1 MTEPDEKILA
11 LVRDEFADVR
21 LEHPVELVTGRGRSL
36 RWRRRAVPAL
46 AALVVA
52 AAGVAVVAN
61 SDVPRQR
68 GERPAAGADQRMRL
82 AAWNVDPSGGGRVLL
97 TIRDFKDPDQLAATL
112 LKAGVRARVQLF
124 PPKPPAGG
132 YGCQENGQPGRLEI
146 NDVIID
152 RGRGRGSEDPDAE
165 WFTIDPAA
173 MPPGTYLDFVFIE
186 GKVILFSLVDGW
198 PKDCVP
204 VIDLPSGPLET
215 GARQTRP

>member
-1 MTEPDEKILA
+1 MTDSDEEIFV

-21 LEHPVELVTGRGRSL
+21 LGHPVELVTGRGRSL
-36 RWRRRAVPAL
+36 RRRRRAAPAL

-61 SDVPRQR
+61 SDAPRQR

-82 AAWNVDPSGGGRVLL
+82 AAWSVDPGDGGRVLL
-97 TIRDFKDPDQLAATL
+97 TVRDFKDPDQFTATL

-132 YGCQENGQPGRLEI
+132 YGCQENGQPGRPEI
-146 NDVIID
+146 NDVIIG
-152 RGRGRGSEDPDAE
+152 RGRGRGSDDPNAE
-165 WFTIDPAA
+165 WFTIDPVA
-173 MPPGTYLDFVFIE
+173 MPPDTYLDFVFIE
-186 GKVILFSLVDGW
+186 GRAVLYSLVDGW

-204 VIDLPSGPLET
+204 VTDLPSGT
-215 GARQTRP
+215 TKISS